1 MLTKEPRSYVCF
13 AYRLGCDRLQLHEAM
28 SARDTFRVT
37 LKVLGDGVDPVAI
50 GFVRV
55 PLDATLQV
63 RGSPQRWRPTA
74 AHALAS
80 LRCPHPQAVRAQAE
94 ELLPGLPE
102 YHFRIV
108 GGLGDTWGR
117 GSVPV
122 APQQEASE
130 PAEDTM
136 YLALGPAAKAAKAV
150 AHDAQVFAANDAP
163 NPFVRGFARGVYAAD
178 YAAATKHAAAAS
190 RRAAPLVSGL
200 ANLRALG
207 LVN

>member
-1 MLTKEPRSYVCF
+1 MRCTCKPSP
-13 AYRLGCDRLQLHEAM
+13 QLYE
-28 SARDTFRVT
+28 S
-37 LKVLGDGVDPVAI
+37 
-50 GFVRV
+50 
-55 PLDATLQV
+55 
-63 RGSPQRWRPTA
+63 QRWRPTA
-74 AHALAS
+74 AHALAT

-94 ELLPGLPE
+94 EHLPGLPE
-102 YHFRIV
+102 YHFRIL

-136 YLALGPAAKAAKAV
+136 YLALGPAYKLEAV
-150 AHDAQVFAANDAP
+150 AHDAEVFAASDAP

-178 YAAATKHAAAAS
+178 YAAATKHAAATS
-190 RRAAPLVSGL
+190 RRAASWAAPLGSGL
-200 ANLRALG
+200 ANLLALG

>member
-1 MLTKEPRSYVCF
+1 M
-13 AYRLGCDRLQLHEAM
+13 
-28 SARDTFRVT
+28 
-37 LKVLGDGVDPVAI
+37 
-50 GFVRV
+50 
-55 PLDATLQV
+55 
-63 RGSPQRWRPTA
+63 
-74 AHALAS
+74 
-80 LRCPHPQAVRAQAE
+80 RAQADE
-94 ELLPGLPE
+94 HLPGLPE

-150 AHDAQVFAANDAP
+150 AHDAQVFAASDAP

-178 YAAATKHAAAAS
+178 YAAATKHAAATS
-190 RRAAPLVSGL
+190 RRAASWAAPLGSGL
-200 ANLRALG
+200 ANLLALG